1 MDKWMWMEGVNN
13 IWLQALT
20 SLLCPR
26 NLWMTS
32 SGRLVPVS
40 PAVEEQEEEVED
52 MMALVSGSG
61 VVSLPSTTRS
71 PAHSSSLFSTVFW
84 NTLYRSLPLS
94 HHQEDPR
101 ERRKWKLWILQ
112 KLCERSIL
120 RQCPQTLDT
129 CQ

>member
-1 MDKWMWMEGVNN
+1 MNN

-71 PAHSSSLFSTVFW
+71 PGHIIVTVFW
-84 NTLYRSLPLS
+84 NTLYRSLS
-94 HHQEDPR
+94 HHQGDPR